1 VKINL
6 ANKNECIKERSGF
19 LDKADLAYKLQKEAQ
34 DTAEKTIKQLEEFI
48 NEDAK
53 LVNILCFFLM
63 NLTEFI
69 IYSIYILLLKGQRK
83 CREHNSNFA

>member
-1 VKINL
+1 
-6 ANKNECIKERSGF
+6 

-53 LVNILCFFLM
+53 LVNILCFFLT
-63 NLTEFI
+63 NLTEF
-69 IYSIYILLLKGQRK
+69 IYSIYILLLKV
-83 CREHNSNFA
+83 